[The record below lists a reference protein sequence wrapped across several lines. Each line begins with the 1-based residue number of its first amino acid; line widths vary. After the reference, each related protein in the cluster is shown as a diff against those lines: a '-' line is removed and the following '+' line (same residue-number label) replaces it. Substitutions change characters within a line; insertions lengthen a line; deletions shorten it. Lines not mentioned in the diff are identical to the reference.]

1 MRTDVAIVG
10 GGPGGAAA
18 AVYLGKA
25 GISSVIIEKQPFPRF
40 HIGES
45 LTGECGNLLRE
56 MGLGN
61 EMSSMGNP
69 IKHGV
74 RVIGPSGANSFWIP
88 VKKRVPDVGLEDSF
102 TWQVRRSDFDRMLL
116 DKAIEAGSTPL
127 AGRAVAPLIGDD
139 GAVRGV
145 TVELEGGGSTDVK
158 SEVVVDASGQHTFL
172 ANAGV
177 ASRKDRGNYD
187 RQIALYSHFT
197 GARRDAGDA
206 AGNTLIFS
214 QRPHHWAWF
223 IPVNDDVTSIGVVV
237 PSEYFRSK
245 GESRKDFLLREMGSL
260 NPDLTARVGGVG
272 MVEDVHAN
280 SNYSYHVKEFSGRG
294 WLCVGDSHRFI
305 DPIFS
310 FGVHISMAEGKM
322 AAGAIAQ
329 YLTHADRAAARP
341 FAGYEQIAERGIDVF
356 QSLVDGFWESN
367 LAFPILVH
375 QRYPEDF
382 IDMFAGR
389 VYVEEE
395 YEGLRAVRK
404 VLARSRRAAPV
415 AT

>member
-1 MRTDVAIVG
+1 MRTEVAIVG

-18 AVYLGKA
+18 AVYLGRA
-25 GISSVIIEKQPFPRF
+25 GISSVIVEKQSFPRF

-45 LTGECGNLLRE
+45 LTGECGNLLRDI
-56 MGLGN
+56 GLEE

-69 IKHGV
+69 IKFGV
-74 RVIGPSGANSFWIP
+74 KVLGPSGANSFFIP
-88 VKKRVPDVGLEDSF
+88 VKKRVPGVGLQDTF

-116 DKAIEAGSTPL
+116 DKAVEAGSTPL
-127 AGRAVAPLIGDD
+127 SGRAAAPLMADD
-139 GAVRGV
+139 GAVQGV
-145 TVELEGGGSTDVK
+145 RVEVDGGETVDVE
-158 SEVVVDASGQHTFL
+158 SDVVIDASGQHTFL

-177 ASRKDRGNYD
+177 TSRKERGNYD

-197 GARRDAGDA
+197 GARRDPGDA
-206 AGNTLIFS
+206 AGNTLIFY

-223 IPVNDDVTSIGVVV
+223 IPIDDKVDSIGVVV
-237 PSEYFRSK
+237 PSAYFQSK
-245 GESRKDFLLREMGSL
+245 GESKRDFLTREMGSL
-260 NPDLTARVGGVG
+260 NPDLSARVGDVE
-272 MVEDVHAN
+272 MIEDVHAS

-310 FGVHISMAEGKM
+310 FGVHISMAEGRM
-322 AAGAIAQ
+322 AAAAIQ
-329 YLTHADRAAARP
+329 RHLGGEGLDLDRP
-341 FAGYEQIAERGIDVF
+341 FADYERAAERGIDVF
-356 QSLVDGFWESN
+356 QSLLDGFWENN

-375 QRYPEDF
+375 DRYPEDF

-395 YEGLRAVRK
+395 YDGLRAIRK
-404 VLARSRRAAPV
+404 VLAATRAKASV
-415 AT
+415 SA